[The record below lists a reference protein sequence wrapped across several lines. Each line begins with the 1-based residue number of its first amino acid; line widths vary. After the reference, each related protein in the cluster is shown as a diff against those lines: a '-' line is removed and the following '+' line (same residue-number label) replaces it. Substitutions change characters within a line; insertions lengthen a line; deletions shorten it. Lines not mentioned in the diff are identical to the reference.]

1 MTGGAQPAANPE
13 TPPTGCPSPPPGP
26 TDPLSAHRTRTNT
39 RIPLEPIGYDSE
51 GAPLWP
57 WQVLDG
63 D

>member
-1 MTGGAQPAANPE
+1 MPA
-13 TPPTGCPSPPPGP
+13 PPPRNPDTRGGSP
-26 TDPLSAHRTRTNT
+26 EASTPEDALSSHRTRTNT
-39 RIPLEPIGYDSE
+39 RTPLEPIGYGSD